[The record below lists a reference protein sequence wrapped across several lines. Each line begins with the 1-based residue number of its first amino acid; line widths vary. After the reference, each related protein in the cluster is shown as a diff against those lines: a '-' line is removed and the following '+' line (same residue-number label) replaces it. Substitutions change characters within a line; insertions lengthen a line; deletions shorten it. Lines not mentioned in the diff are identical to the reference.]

1 MQASL
6 RHLRSLGLIPHF
18 LLAPAAF
25 TANTLTVIAMAAL
38 GLGTDLKTVAGAG
51 PRVIAAVTASL
62 ALLMAMSFALI
73 RAISIA

>member
-1 MQASL
+1 
-6 RHLRSLGLIPHF
+6 
-18 LLAPAAF
+18 
-25 TANTLTVIAMAAL
+25 MAAL

-73 RAISIA
+73 RVIGIA